1 MYSRR
6 GKGTFVAS
14 RTKIDQTLEAL
25 TSFTENMVTQWKKV
39 TSPVI
44 KMGIKLAKEFEA
56 GKLKISPATRLFVL
70 ERFRLADDEIISL
83 E

>member
-1 MYSRR
+1 MCSRT

-44 KMGIKLAKEFEA
+44 KMGIELAKEFEA
-56 GKLKISPATRLFVL
+56 GKLKINPANRLFVL
-70 ERFRLADDEIISL
+70 
-83 E
+83 